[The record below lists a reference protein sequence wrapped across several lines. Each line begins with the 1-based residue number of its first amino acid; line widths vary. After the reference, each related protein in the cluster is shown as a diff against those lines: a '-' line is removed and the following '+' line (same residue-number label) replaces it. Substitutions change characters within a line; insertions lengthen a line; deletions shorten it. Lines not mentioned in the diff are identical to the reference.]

1 MRRHS
6 RGLAGAQRAF
16 TLPRK
21 GVRAIREKAFECPAM
36 KESILWRT
44 EPLRCSSH
52 CTGLASNH
60 ESASMIKAAC
70 LISQQEE
77 LFGEFDEDGSDSI
90 PDGEDNLA
98 TTPDFDYTIA
108 SICEIEDRVESIDP
122 DVVVVVSMLA

>member
-1 MRRHS
+1 
-6 RGLAGAQRAF
+6 
-16 TLPRK
+16 
-21 GVRAIREKAFECPAM
+21 M

-70 LISQQEE
+70 LISKKEE
-77 LFGEFDEDGSDSI
+77 LFGDSDEDGSGSL
-90 PDGEDNLA
+90 PDEQHNLA